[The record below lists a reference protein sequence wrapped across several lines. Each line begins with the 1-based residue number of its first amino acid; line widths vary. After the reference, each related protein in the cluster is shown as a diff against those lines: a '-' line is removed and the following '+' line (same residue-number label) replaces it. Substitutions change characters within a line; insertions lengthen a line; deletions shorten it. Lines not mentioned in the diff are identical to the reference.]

1 MRQTILYVAIA
12 LVVIGLEANAQTF
25 SHKEIYDQD
34 FVFSEGIYL
43 TKDDFKNNLPIE
55 KSRISSNLDPNDL
68 SYFEQLMQNKTIS
81 IYDKLGNE
89 VKVDVA
95 KIFGFCSDGAVYI
108 SCNGSF
114 EKIGIIG
121 SICHFLGTKTVY
133 HTASNPYMGYGRYGY
148 YGPSYHNIQS
158 KEQQQ
163 YIYNFDSGQIMEY
176 NNDNLKTMLMGDP
189 AIHDEYAN
197 LSKKKQKAQ
206 LYYYMRLYNQK
217 HPLYIPVYE

>member
-1 MRQTILYVAIA
+1 MLA
-12 LVVIGLEANAQTF
+12 LLATLLWAVETQAQTF
-25 SHKEIYDQD
+25 SHKEVYDQD
-34 FVFSEGIYL
+34 FEFTEGIYL
-43 TKDDFKNNLPIE
+43 SKDDFKNNLPIE

-89 VKVDVA
+89 VQLEVS
-95 KIFGFCSDGAVYI
+95 KIFGFCNNGSVYI

-121 SICHFLGTKTVY
+121 SICHLMGTKTVY
-133 HTASNPYMGYGRYGY
+133 HSTPSPYLGYGRYYGY
-148 YGPSYHNIQS
+148 SPMYQNVSS
-158 KEQQQ
+158 KEYQQ
-163 YIYNFDSGQIMEY
+163 YLYDFESGKMLEY
-176 NNDNLKTMLMGDP
+176 NADNLKTLLMADP

-206 LYYYMRLYNQK
+206 LYYYMRQYNQK